1 MPLEEYRKK
10 RDFVQ
15 SPEPKGE
22 INIIS
27 KDEEDIKEEIK
38 EIKEEIIKEEKENKE
53 KVAGGPIFVVQEHHS
68 SRLHWDFRL
77 EIGGILRSWAI
88 PKGVP
93 EEFGVR
99 RLAIPTED
107 HPIEYADFEGTI
119 PEGMYGAGTVKIWDK
134 GTFILEKE
142 KDNEL
147 IFQLK
152 GKRLIGKYGLIKI
165 MLRGKESWLLFKV
178 MGF

>member
-1 MPLEEYRKK
+1 MSLEEYQKK
-10 RDFVQ
+10 RDFVK
-15 SPEPKGE
+15 SPEPKGAISI
-22 INIIS
+22 IN
-27 KDEEDIKEEIK
+27 KEDVKEN
-38 EIKEEIIKEEKENKE
+38 EEKVSE
-53 KVAGGPIFVVQEHHS
+53 PIFVVQEHHS

-77 EIGGILRSWAI
+77 EIGGVLKSWAI

-93 EEFGVR
+93 EEFSVR

-107 HPIEYADFEGTI
+107 HPIEYADFEGSI
-119 PEGMYGAGTVKIWDK
+119 PEGMYGAGTVAIWDK

-147 IFQLK
+147 VFQLK

-165 MLRGKESWLLFKV
+165 KLRGKESWLLFKV